1 MTALL
6 WPQHSHAH
14 GPEMHRE
21 YTHRSDQIR
30 SAAQSCPT
38 LCDPMNRSTP
48 GLPVHHHICIYL
60 YVYVCREMCLV
71 QSIGS
76 QRLGHNLAPKQQ
88 QGYKFQ
94 ASKLTEFYYVKIISK
109 SYESRVSQWL
119 RVRTLESDCWFCHLP
134 AV

>member
-1 MTALL
+1 MVKNL
-6 WPQHSHAH
+6 PMQERQ
-14 GPEMHRE
+14 EMQVWSLGQE
-21 YTHRSDQIR
+21 
-30 SAAQSCPT
+30 
-38 LCDPMNRSTP
+38 DPWRRKWQSTP
-48 GLPVHHHICIYL
+48 IFLPGKFYRQEAGRL
-60 YVYVCREMCLV
+60 

-76 QRLGHNLAPKQQ
+76 QRVGHNLAPKQQ

-119 RVRTLESDCWFCHLP
+119 RVRTLGSDCWFCHLP